1 MMEQMNPGRIDL
13 RAVGNYSTTNEKY
26 INRLINEHKTVTNIL
41 SLLEKKMGKVNSD
54 ASKNIFNVLS
64 NYKLDE
70 TVVKTVEFDKITLT
84 TIPFDAIRNDFKI
97 LTGKTRESKTYK
109 KIRNTM
115 LDALKRT
122 EIASSYIKNKVPIV
136 CPCTFFKHERSVEKT
151 LTSYIELFRFGKYM
165 WSYIVLKGIA
175 HELTDASFAK
185 PGCKSVKEL
194 FFKNSIKHHRC
205 MDRKYKDRNVKYFFM
220 NTLFQK
226 YFADYIHDNELYD
239 DVSATIAATA
249 PVTAPTFTPVVFAVR
264 FGDLLQIQQF
274 YIDLHLLFRS
284 DNIPDND
291 QSITQVQKTQLQEFI
306 KIFDEYR
313 KILPT
318 MDETFEKCVEYF
330 DYIHDY
336 LDSYNDPNDDQGD
349 RNFALNQI
357 KTFLIPSIK
366 RNLDKLIDTSQV
378 HSSEKLFAK
387 QTELSNKSV
396 VDYLRPSAAIY
407 KEWVNKT
414 YNNYRAMYQFFEAKY
429 IEYDKIIKPLKEV

>member
-1 MMEQMNPGRIDL
+1 
-13 RAVGNYSTTNEKY
+13 
-26 INRLINEHKTVTNIL
+26 
-41 SLLEKKMGKVNSD
+41 
-54 ASKNIFNVLS
+54 
-64 NYKLDE
+64 
-70 TVVKTVEFDKITLT
+70 
-84 TIPFDAIRNDFKI
+84 
-97 LTGKTRESKTYK
+97 
-109 KIRNTM
+109 
-115 LDALKRT
+115 
-122 EIASSYIKNKVPIV
+122 
-136 CPCTFFKHERSVEKT
+136 
-151 LTSYIELFRFGKYM
+151 
-165 WSYIVLKGIA
+165 
-175 HELTDASFAK
+175 
-185 PGCKSVKEL
+185 
-194 FFKNSIKHHRC
+194 

-336 LDSYNDPNDDQGD
+336 LDSYNDPNEEKGD
-349 RNFALNQI
+349 RNYGLNQI
-357 KTFLIPSIK
+357 KTFLIPAIK
-366 RNLDKLIDTSQV
+366 RILDTIIDSSQV
-378 HSSEKLFAK
+378 HFSKKLLAK

-407 KEWVNKT
+407 KEWVDKT
-414 YNNYRAMYQFFEAKY
+414 YNNYHQIYQFFEAKY
-429 IEYDKIIKPLKEV
+429 FEYDRIIKPLKEI